1 MMSRNKIK
9 KLRKR
14 IDFFLIVV
22 LGVICGLFFSISQKG
37 ICLGDIEVSAEES
50 TGLNVEYHSQA
61 EIMSYI
67 NSHGLAK

>member
-1 MMSRNKIK
+1 MVYSFQFHK
-9 KLRKR
+9 KEYA
-14 IDFFLIVV
+14 I
-22 LGVICGLFFSISQKG
+22 GA
-37 ICLGDIEVSAEES
+37 IEVSAEES